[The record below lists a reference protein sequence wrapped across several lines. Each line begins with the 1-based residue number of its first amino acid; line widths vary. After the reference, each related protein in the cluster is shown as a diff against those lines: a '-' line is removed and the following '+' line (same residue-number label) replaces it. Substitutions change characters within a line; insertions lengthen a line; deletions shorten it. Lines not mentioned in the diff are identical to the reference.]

1 MGNLSFLFAKIGS
14 TLLLPHL
21 STRRKTAPPGD
32 SNPGVTS
39 IRKPRNHA
47 GFEVFLLL
55 FSRVFP
61 YVFPLEGNALLAAL
75 EGAFLRTDH
84 MTRAI
89 ISRDVVGGTAHSH
102 SRGKTILLE
111 MQLLAS
117 TTIF

>member
-1 MGNLSFLFAKIGS
+1 M
-14 TLLLPHL
+14 
-21 STRRKTAPPGD
+21 
-32 SNPGVTS
+32 
-39 IRKPRNHA
+39 
-47 GFEVFLLL
+47 L

-89 ISRDVVGGTAHSH
+89 IFRNVVGGTAHSH